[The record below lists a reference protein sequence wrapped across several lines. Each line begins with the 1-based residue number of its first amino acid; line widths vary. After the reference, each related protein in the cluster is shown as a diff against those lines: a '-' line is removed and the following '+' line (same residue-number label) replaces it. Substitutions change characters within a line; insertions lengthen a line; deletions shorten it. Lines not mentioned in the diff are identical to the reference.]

1 MKALA
6 TLRNYFCYCG
16 IEKDEYNAL
25 KKDAYVSN
33 FSVWRILHFVM
44 AAVFGLLTVG
54 SLLSGMMKANRLFYL
69 SAMVYSI
76 IAICL
81 FFVLRKDS
89 LAAQLVIYLSISVLF
104 LFGGFITRNRPDVPA
119 ATFLVMLVIT
129 PMFMIDK
136 PYFMAIELCAASTVF
151 LLWMHAV
158 KPYDVWRVDLVNVA
172 VYTIVGINLH
182 IIANSIRIR
191 EFVLTRKINIQKDM
205 DELTG
210 IMNKGALTREINRY
224 LGDDSADRGIM
235 LLLDVDCFK
244 SINDTYGHDVGDD
257 VISRLGSFL
266 GGRFA
271 GDRIAGRFGGDEF
284 IVFIKNT
291 DDPETARKTAEEI
304 ISGAPECVTLPD
316 GGRISVSIG
325 IAFCSGRETNYSEV
339 FKKADTA
346 LYRAKADPD
355 RSYCFAE

>member
-1 MKALA
+1 
-6 TLRNYFCYCG
+6 
-16 IEKDEYNAL
+16 
-25 KKDAYVSN
+25 
-33 FSVWRILHFVM
+33 
-44 AAVFGLLTVG
+44 
-54 SLLSGMMKANRLFYL
+54 
-69 SAMVYSI
+69 
-76 IAICL
+76 
-81 FFVLRKDS
+81 
-89 LAAQLVIYLSISVLF
+89 
-104 LFGGFITRNRPDVPA
+104 
-119 ATFLVMLVIT
+119 
-129 PMFMIDK
+129 
-136 PYFMAIELCAASTVF
+136 
-151 LLWMHAV
+151 MHAV

-182 IIANSIRIR
+182 IIANAIRIR

-210 IMNKGALTREINRY
+210 IMNKGALTREINSY
-224 LGDDSADRGIM
+224 LGDASADRGIM

-304 ISGAPECVTLPD
+304 ISDAPECVTLPD